1 MLRTVQCY
9 LWDKLSAMKLDELKV
24 SLAKQ
29 ILGSESEDQLRT
41 VDEVLDPPAQ
51 FKLSAAQKAE
61 LDRDFA
67 NNTAGKGKNHTWA
80 EVKARVRP

>member
-1 MLRTVQCY
+1 
-9 LWDKLSAMKLDELKV
+9 MKLTELKV

-29 ILGSESEDQLRT
+29 ILESESEDELRT
-41 VDEVLDPPAQ
+41 VDLLLNPPAV

-67 NNTAGKGKNHTWA
+67 DHQAGKGKNHSWA
-80 EVKARVRP
+80 EVKAHVRSLRAK

>member
-1 MLRTVQCY
+1 
-9 LWDKLSAMKLDELKV
+9 MKLNDLKV

-29 ILGSESEDQLRT
+29 ILESENESELRS
-41 VDEVLDPPAQ
+41 VDEVLNPPAH

-67 NNTAGKGKNHTWA
+67 DYKAGKGKNHTWA
-80 EVKARVRP
+80 EVKAHVRGLRAK